1 MSMSD
6 PTPFWLKGNLAP
18 VDTEH
23 TLTALEISG
32 AIPPEL
38 NGRFLRNGPNPPSGT
53 SAHWFLGHGMV
64 HGIELRAGH
73 ATWYRNRY
81 VRTPLYSNPDAPR
94 VDPEGTVDRRCSLA
108 NTHVISH
115 AGKIMAL
122 EEASFP
128 WLLSNE
134 LETIGF
140 HDFGGRLTTGMTA
153 HPRICPVTGE
163 LLFFGYHAVPPY
175 LTYHRVAADGT
186 LVQSEEIDVRGPTMM
201 HDWNVTRDSVIF
213 MDLPLVFDLSLLT
226 EESLRLGTP
235 PLRWDQHYGARLG
248 VMPRNGNNSN
258 VTWYEIEP
266 CYVFH
271 ALNAYEDGAHI
282 VLDVARFPNVILD
295 ETSFP
300 RTGFGP
306 GESGV
311 QPAVLHRWTIDRT
324 AGTVRGQQLDDRPA
338 EFPRVA
344 DEVVGLR
351 HRYGYMMATTSP
363 TLGHFGQELY
373 KYDLRDGRNWT
384 YRLHDGET
392 AGEPT
397 FARVGQ
403 GEDEGF
409 ILTFVYD
416 RKRDASDLI
425 IIDATAFERGPIAR
439 VHLPCRVPEGF
450 HSSWIPQVMSG

>member
-153 HPRICPVTGE
+153 HPPFSTK
-163 LLFFGYHAVPPY
+163 
-175 LTYHRVAADGT
+175 VACCH
-186 LVQSEEIDVRGPTMM
+186 E
-201 HDWNVTRDSVIF
+201 
-213 MDLPLVFDLSLLT
+213 LVFFNSARFVVA
-226 EESLRLGTP
+226 SA
-235 PLRWDQHYGARLG
+235 LRW
-248 VMPRNGNNSN
+248 N
-258 VTWYEIEP
+258 
-266 CYVFH
+266 
-271 ALNAYEDGAHI
+271 
-282 VLDVARFPNVILD
+282 
-295 ETSFP
+295 
-300 RTGFGP
+300 
-306 GESGV
+306 
-311 QPAVLHRWTIDRT
+311 
-324 AGTVRGQQLDDRPA
+324 
-338 EFPRVA
+338 
-344 DEVVGLR
+344 
-351 HRYGYMMATTSP
+351 
-363 TLGHFGQELY
+363 
-373 KYDLRDGRNWT
+373 
-384 YRLHDGET
+384 
-392 AGEPT
+392 
-397 FARVGQ
+397 
-403 GEDEGF
+403 
-409 ILTFVYD
+409 
-416 RKRDASDLI
+416 
-425 IIDATAFERGPIAR
+425 
-439 VHLPCRVPEGF
+439 
-450 HSSWIPQVMSG
+450 